1 MQSRGLKLI
10 VGIAALAVLMRLGAT
25 TQLDAWPQVKALLI
39 PFAQVYL
46 DIFNSPATAILLCL
60 AMVVAAT
67 ALFLYFWR
75 RRLAPA
81 RRDLRITAS
90 RLHALTD
97 TRPADLLARLDEI
110 MGASPNLAR
119 GWTLYRRTLVRGP
132 DGAYVSRVR
141 PQAYFSMHALERDL
155 RLRVYF
161 GLPNDFVG
169 IGLVFTFMGLV
180 AGIYFASR
188 SMMSTDLAASRQA
201 LVQLLHAATFK
212 FMTSITGI
220 GLSLLLSWSQRALL
234 EDIQSEL
241 MEIQF
246 LLEQALPAS
255 AAVAGTAAHAGA
267 LTPVTSGGTPVPAS
281 AA

>member
-10 VGIAALAVLMRLGAT
+10 IGIAALAVLMRLGAT

-60 AMVVAAT
+60 AMVFAAT

-97 TRPADLLARLDEI
+97 TRPADLLPRLDEI
-110 MGASPNLAR
+110 MGASPNLTR

-188 SMMSTDLAASRQA
+188 SMMSTDLAESRQA

>member
-10 VGIAALAVLMRLGAT
+10 IGIAALAVLMRLGAT

-60 AMVVAAT
+60 AMVVAAA

-188 SMMSTDLAASRQA
+188 SMMSTDLAESRQA

>member
-10 VGIAALAVLMRLGAT
+10 IGIAALAVLMRLGAT
-25 TQLDAWPQVKALLI
+25 TQLDAWPQVKTLLI
-39 PFAQVYL
+39 PFAQLYL

-97 TRPADLLARLDEI
+97 TRTADLLPRLDEI
-110 MGASPNLAR
+110 MGASPSLAR

-188 SMMSTDLAASRQA
+188 SMMSTDLAESRQA

>member
-10 VGIAALAVLMRLGAT
+10 IGIAALAVLMRLGAT
-25 TQLDAWPQVKALLI
+25 TQLDAWPQVKTLLI
-39 PFAQVYL
+39 PFARLYL

-60 AMVVAAT
+60 AMVFAAT

-90 RLHALTD
+90 RLNALTD
-97 TRPADLLARLDEI
+97 TWPADLLPRLDEI
-110 MGASPNLAR
+110 MGASPNLTR

-188 SMMSTDLAASRQA
+188 SMTSTDLAESRQA

-255 AAVAGTAAHAGA
+255 GAVAGPAGHAGA